1 MRGTFYRTS
10 DVLCTDVL
18 ADWGITLYITVR
30 SEDACGEAGP
40 VSGLTSSGE
49 RTEDTPS
56 LDRTLDTKCIK
67 PSPAFPL

>member
-40 VSGLTSSGE
+40 VSGLTSREPELSM
-49 RTEDTPS
+49 
-56 LDRTLDTKCIK
+56 
-67 PSPAFPL
+67 F